1 MIYSAG
7 VLYLVP
13 NEGAPI
19 AKRRGSVPMP
29 VLVTP
34 ERTVYRLADKAAL
47 ASYVDTRTAAGHR
60 VDYQLKANLA
70 QLLGFDSVGKDRT
83 KRWEAVDGARGK
95 FYNLSDVS
103 NVALLSFALVD
114 SI

>member
-1 MIYSAG
+1 
-7 VLYLVP
+7 
-13 NEGAPI
+13 
-19 AKRRGSVPMP
+19 MP